1 MAENYVSETNLKEF
15 FNNIYAKV
23 KPEFAGNTMTLLP
36 NREYDCGNEIITKL
50 NIEFGA
56 AADNYSSEYIISFT
70 LGTELDPDIN
80 FPENDIIWAGGIVP
94 DFTKMGG
101 ATCLLC
107 FIPLGNYMLGTWVA
121 IKEE

>member
-1 MAENYVSETNLKEF
+1 MAEKYVSETNLKEF

-23 KPEFAGNTMTLLP
+23 TPNIVDNTVTLLP
-36 NREYDCGNEIITKL
+36 NREYDCEGAVITKL

-56 AADNYSSEYIISFT
+56 AADNYSSEYIISIT
-70 LGTELDPDIN
+70 LGATPDIT
-80 FPENDIIWAGGIVP
+80 FPSNVIWAGGIVP

>member
-23 KPEFAGNTMTLLP
+23 KPEFVGNTVTLSP
-36 NREYDCGNEIITKL
+36 NREYSCGNEIITNL

-70 LGTELDPDIN
+70 LGATPDITLPSN
-80 FPENDIIWAGGIVP
+80 VIWAGGIEP
-94 DFTKMGG
+94 NFIEIAE

-107 FIPLGNYMLGTWVA
+107 FVPLGAYMLGTWVA